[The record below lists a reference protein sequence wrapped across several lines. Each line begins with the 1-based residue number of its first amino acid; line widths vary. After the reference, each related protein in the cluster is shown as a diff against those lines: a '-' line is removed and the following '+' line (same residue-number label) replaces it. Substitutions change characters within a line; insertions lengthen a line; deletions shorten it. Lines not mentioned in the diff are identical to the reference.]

1 MQFDPALAAHTAF
14 HDAEQELG
22 PDWPTAVELE
32 AVFSSSAGREASEA
46 YEALL
51 SLAERHPDARAFQ
64 AFCIYITWQQV
75 TEETIARHFHTGL
88 RLCEQYL
95 VSNPG
100 QRVEHLAH
108 VEELRESFRAGLG
121 MEEDDELQKEYRR
134 DTPKGG
140 D

>member
-1 MQFDPALAAHTAF
+1 MQFDPALAAQTAF
-14 HDAEQELG
+14 RDAEQELG

-32 AVFSSSAGREASEA
+32 EIFSSSAGREASDA

-51 SLAERHPDARAFQ
+51 SLAQRHPDAHAFQ
-64 AFCIYITWQQV
+64 AFCIYMTWQQA

-88 RLCEQYL
+88 RLCDRYL
-95 VSNPG
+95 NAHTG
-100 QRVEHLAH
+100 KHLEHFDH
-108 VEELRESFRAGLG
+108 VEELRESFRTGLG
-121 MEEDDELQKEYRR
+121 MEEDDELQTEYRR

>member
-1 MQFDPALAAHTAF
+1 MQFDPALAAQAAF
-14 HDAEQELG
+14 RDAEQELG
-22 PDWPTAVELE
+22 PDWATAVELE
-32 AVFSSSAGREASEA
+32 NVFSSSAGREASNA

-51 SLAERHPDARAFQ
+51 SLAQRYPDAHSLQ
-64 AFCIYITWQQV
+64 AFCIYITWQQA

-95 VSNPG
+95 VSSTGKP
-100 QRVEHLAH
+100 LAH
-108 VEELRESFRAGLG
+108 IDQVEELYESFRAGLG
-121 MEEDDELQKEYRR
+121 MEEDDELQTEYRR

>member
-1 MQFDPALAAHTAF
+1 MQFDPALAAQAAF
-14 HDAEQELG
+14 RDAERELG
-22 PDWPTAVELE
+22 PDWATAVELE
-32 AVFSSSAGREASEA
+32 EVFSSNAGRDASDA

-51 SLAERHPDARAFQ
+51 SLASRHPDAHAFQ

-95 VSNPG
+95 ASCTG
-100 QRVEHLAH
+100 KQLAHIDH
-108 VEELRESFRAGLG
+108 VEELYKSFRAGLG
-121 MEEDDELQKEYRR
+121 MEEDHELQKEFRR